1 MDPFGFNI
9 EFRSWRVIFIFEEAC
24 SLHAS
29 FDCPVDLHTKL
40 TLLRDDAGITHI
52 DAAREV

>member
-40 TLLRDDAGITHI
+40 TLLGDDAGITHI